1 MGHGSRY
8 VAIVTDMGQGSQ
20 AAGHGSQF
28 RWVTGSWVTLLDPLP
43 ALVSTFVNS
52 YHAVQSSKSHIY
64 SDNGLSQH
72 SINVNNLGQK
82 ITDCTVLEAQTWL
95 EACLVSAQFLPRDA
109 MHSADHA
116 IARCLS
122 VRLLH
127 ASILPKRLNI

>member
-8 VAIVTDMGQGSQ
+8 VAIVTDMGHGSQ

-82 ITDCTVLEAQTWL
+82 ITDCTVLEAQRL
-95 EACLVSAQFLPRDA
+95 GSKHVSSRRSFYRGMLCIAQTMLSQDV
-109 MHSADHA
+109 
-116 IARCLS
+116 CLS
-122 VRLLH
+122 VCYTPVFCR
-127 ASILPKRLNI
+127 NG